1 MPKNLSEPKSV
12 MLFIHGGNFQ
22 YQGASSLLFDGRSF
36 SNLSDCVF
44 VTIQYRIGALGFL
57 VTGLEASQANGNFG
71 ILDQR
76 MAIKW
81 IKNNIQ
87 AFNGNPDK
95 ITLFGQ
101 SAGGESV
108 TIHLLSEDMQ
118 QNFNNAIIQSS
129 PMSIPFKNFEEAF
142 ILYSYF
148 NQELNCAPKDMAC
161 LRSKSIDDI
170 LDAQLKAENKIASLK
185 LLEFFEAWLPWID
198 GKVIKGQLLEFNK
211 WISSPN
217 FQIKPFIIGT
227 LTEECYIYINLG
239 FPKPVGLSQYG
250 ELLTAAFKKNT
261 LKVLTQYPPD
271 FSTQDQRDLLSVMAT
286 NWVFACSSRQF
297 LENAFNYS
305 RDPEQKF
312 YQYVFDFTL
321 DFPGWDNFT
330 YCNDHVCHGSDMPYT
345 FDSIESYFTSDG
357 IRLARSH
364 INYWANF
371 AKYGKPGT
379 VDNVPWED
387 YRLET
392 KGFLRFKKGSN
403 LFERDYIKKECDF
416 FDSIGYYY

>member
-1 MPKNLSEPKSV
+1 

-22 YQGASSLLFDGRSF
+22 YQGASSMLFDGRTF
-36 SNLSDCVF
+36 SNLSDCIF

-57 VTGLEASQANGNFG
+57 VTGLETLQANGNFG

-81 IKNNIQ
+81 VKSNIQ

-118 QNFNNAIIQSS
+118 QNFNNVIIQSS
-129 PMSIPFKNFEEAF
+129 PMSIPFKNFEESI
-142 ILYSYF
+142 ILYNYF
-148 NQELNCAPKDMAC
+148 NQELNCAPRDMAC

-170 LDAQLKAENKIASLK
+170 LEAQVKAENKIASLK

-198 GKVIKGQLLEFNK
+198 GKIIKGQLLEFNK

-217 FQIKPFIIGT
+217 FEIKPFIIGT

-239 FPKPVGLSQYG
+239 FPKPVGLTEYG
-250 ELLTAAFKKNT
+250 ELLTAAFKQNT

-271 FSTQDQRDLLSVMAT
+271 FSSQDQRDLLSVMAT
-286 NWVFACSSRQF
+286 NWVFACSSRRF
-297 LENAFNYS
+297 LEKAFSYS
-305 RDPEQKF
+305 RNPEQKF
-312 YQYVFDFTL
+312 YHYVFDFTL

-330 YCNDHVCHGSDMPYT
+330 YCNEHVCHGSDMPYT
-345 FDSIESYFTSDG
+345 FDSVESYFTSDG
-357 IRLARSH
+357 KRLARSH
-364 INYWANF
+364 IKYWANF
-371 AKYGKPGT
+371 AKYGKPGS
-379 VDNVPWED
+379 VDNVLWED
-387 YRLET
+387 YKLE
-392 KGFLRFKKGSN
+392 KKSFLRFHKNSN
-403 LFERDYIKKECDF
+403 VFERDYLKKECEF